1 MLKKR
6 FIVNKSYTKDNLN
19 EGIRNAVFSVS
30 PKEV

>member
-6 FIVNKSYTKDNLN
+6 FIVISYTKDTLN
-19 EGIRNAVFSVS
+19 ESIQNAVFSVS